1 MGEVVELPA
10 GRKWNRQVQKI
21 RTVATK
27 DRAANGKQPSFLAKA
42 ASGAKRFAI
51 DALRITTGNLF
62 GLAGRLLWLVRR
74 PISLVLT
81 FGAVSMLVVFVI
93 QAFNGW
99 PDPKLVVLSIV
110 GLIAFLA
117 ASGGYDRLAR
127 AFFHIEHR
135 LKGE

>member
-1 MGEVVELPA
+1 MWCIPGPFSA
-10 GRKWNRQVQKI
+10 KY
-21 RTVATK
+21 
-27 DRAANGKQPSFLAKA
+27 LAKA

-93 QAFNGW
+93 QAFNGG

>member
-1 MGEVVELPA
+1 
-10 GRKWNRQVQKI
+10 
-21 RTVATK
+21 
-27 DRAANGKQPSFLAKA
+27 
-42 ASGAKRFAI
+42 
-51 DALRITTGNLF
+51 
-62 GLAGRLLWLVRR
+62 
-74 PISLVLT
+74 
-81 FGAVSMLVVFVI
+81 MLVVFVI

>member
-1 MGEVVELPA
+1 M
-10 GRKWNRQVQKI
+10 
-21 RTVATK
+21 
-27 DRAANGKQPSFLAKA
+27 
-42 ASGAKRFAI
+42 
-51 DALRITTGNLF
+51 
-62 GLAGRLLWLVRR
+62 RR

-93 QAFNGW
+93 QAAANGW

>member
-1 MGEVVELPA
+1 MGEVVELPV
-10 GRKWNRQVQKI
+10 GRKRNRQVQKTS
-21 RTVATK
+21 TVAKK
-27 DRAANGKQPSFLAKA
+27 DRAANGKQPTLMAKT
-42 ASGAKRFAI
+42 ASGAKRFAL
-51 DALRITTGNLF
+51 DCLRITIGNLF
-62 GLAGRLLWLVRR
+62 GLVARLLWLIRR

-93 QAFNGW
+93 EAANGW
-99 PDPKLVVLSIV
+99 PDPDLVVLSIA
-110 GLIAFLA
+110 GLVAFLA